1 MMGSESNR
9 GLSSVVGVVL
19 LLGITIIG
27 TGVVV
32 GLGSQAFADA
42 ERGATVSQAGH
53 SLTQFDSKAA
63 IVALGESSSQRVD
76 LGPSGDGDFVTDG
89 DAGWLRIVHHNATG
103 SGNDETVYNA
113 SLGSVSY
120 RNDDTVIGY
129 QGGGVWERRGNG
141 SVMRSPPE
149 FNYRGATLTLPVM
162 RVTSDSQASGRTSA
176 VVTRQSISRQ
186 VFPNASASDADE
198 DWSDE
203 GAPYGNKTAYE
214 NPVTSGNVSVTVKS
228 QFYQA
233 WAEYFRTRTTGEVSV
248 DHDREQARVTLTT
261 VDTVGEFTLND
272 VISNDRL
279 TARGQAPGHS
289 LTDFNVTFQTE
300 SGGSDFNN
308 YYGGFYMESDY
319 HQFEYLV
326 HVPGGNPD
334 TLELHM
340 FYRDKRTGE
349 QHEWS
354 NTSVDIDSGPVRI
367 KESGGTS
374 KLIVD
379 LTAGDETDGLNLTY
393 GGADPTETE
402 LDWDDPVADDVEFG
416 HEGEDGETRTF
427 GTDASDNDS
436 ATTYLLSRHYVAK
449 LGDEF
454 TVNGHGT
461 TGGEGRGV
469 HLDHS
474 ESSGILDYESGAGGT
489 YITYLHVTENE
500 IEVELE

>member
-1 MMGSESNR
+1 MGSDTDR
-9 GLSSVVGVVL
+9 AVSSVVGVVL
-19 LLGITIIG
+19 LLGITILG

-76 LGPSGDGDFVTDG
+76 LGPSGNGEFVTDG
-89 DAGWLRIVHHNATG
+89 DAGWLRIVHQNATG
-103 SGNDETVYNA
+103 SGQNETIYNA

-120 RNDDTVIGY
+120 RNDDVVIGY
-129 QGGGVWERRGNG
+129 QGGGVWERRDNG

-162 RVTSDSQASGRTSA
+162 RVTSDSRASGPTTA
-176 VVTRQSISRQ
+176 LVTRQNDSRQ

-198 DWSDE
+198 NWSDE
-203 GAPYGNKTAYE
+203 GAPYGDNTAYE
-214 NPVTSGNVSVTVKS
+214 NPVTSGNVTVTVKS

-248 DHDREQARVTLTT
+248 DHDRNRASVELVT
-261 VDTVGEFTLND
+261 VASIGEFTLND

-300 SGGSDFNN
+300 SQGSGFNN
-308 YYGGFYMESDY
+308 YDGGFYLESDQ

-326 HVPGGNPD
+326 HVPSGGNPD
-334 TLELHM
+334 HLELYM
-340 FYRDKRTGE
+340 FYRNTETNE
-349 QHEWS
+349 QHVWA
-354 NTSVDIDSGPVRI
+354 NKSVDADTGPVRI
-367 KESGGTS
+367 EESNGAS
-374 KLIVD
+374 RLVVD
-379 LTAGDETDGLNLTY
+379 LTAGDATNGLNLTY
-393 GGADPTETE
+393 QDASPDGTE
-402 LDWDDPVADDVEFG
+402 LDWNQPFATDIDFNHTA
-416 HEGEDGETRTF
+416 DGEPRTF
-427 GTDASDNDS
+427 VENDS
-436 ATTYLLSRHYVAK
+436 ATTYLLTRHYVAK

-454 TVNGHGT
+454 TVNAHGT
-461 TGGEGRGV
+461 TGGSGGGV
-469 HLDHS
+469 HLDHAAS
-474 ESSGILDYESGAGGT
+474 KGVLDYDPGAGGT

-500 IEVELE
+500 IQVELD